1 MLDAKRLGLA
11 GGLVWGISM
20 FLMTLLAMFTN
31 VGDTWVA
38 LMMGVYPGYAATF
51 LGAFIGL
58 AYGFIDGFIGF
69 FLIAW
74 LYNRLKV

>member
-1 MLDAKRLGLA
+1 MLDAMRLGLA
-11 GGLVWGISM
+11 GGIVWGIGM

-31 VGDTWVA
+31 VGEAWIA
-38 LMMGVYPGYAATF
+38 LMTGMYPGYAATF

-58 AYGFIDGFIGF
+58 LYGFIDGFIGF